1 MSFPTLYKAD
11 DVDILRGIVPTN
23 NGLGC
28 LTNISEAVVSE
39 ERQGAF
45 TFTFIYYSPS
55 LDDDDYDLQKVI
67 FDNLVKR
74 AIIKVKVN
82 DFDGEKLFRIDESEF
97 DTIGGFK
104 TITSIAIGQYD
115 LASNSFVSVDKKNTT
130 PAAALNAILN
140 SAVVKNNY
148 SAWTDVT
155 STGNFNLSYKS
166 ISEAIAGTEGSI
178 IDTWRTDLEW
188 DNFTIKL
195 HKSRGENRGVR
206 IEFGKNLLGLTE
218 TITGDVVTRIIPF
231 ANIDDGGGGQ
241 LEISLK
247 EVVIDAENIDETEV
261 PLALPVDFS
270 QEMTDKGYTT
280 ESQLRTLAKEY
291 FKTSTLNV
299 PKVNI
304 DVDFIQLSKTEEY
317 KKYAVLEQVALFDT
331 VEIWHTRFNKK
342 IEAKVNKYTYDPIDE
357 LYLSL
362 ELGDTKYS
370 LNSKAESDA
379 RNVDN
384 LSSKID
390 NTYSFIQTAISKAT
404 DLITGNDGGYVVMYP
419 PRRPAEILIM
429 DTDDVNTAQQVLR
442 LNKSGIGFSSAGVNG
457 PFETAWTLDG
467 DFNANFIT
475 AGKIKAVDIEGVT
488 ISGAKF
494 AGKDMT
500 LENGLII
507 TNDNK
512 GIQGQYNFGD
522 AGEFDPRHYEGTYKM
537 GNRMV
542 RFLSTQWN
550 LDSNGNKINN
560 SKKWV
565 ASYYGPNFFKIRSY
579 DQEGGN
585 LLSRVDM
592 TSDYMQVSKNW
603 ADVTKG
609 SGAAIF
615 ADGTIYGRYMDNVS
629 DILATRTISIKYA
642 NNGITSDFNVGGDG
656 TSGRIHSQAIYD
668 RTYSSSANV
677 VVTSAGTLGRS
688 TSAKKYKRFIQD
700 AEVASYK
707 LLKLAPKK
715 WIDKN
720 LVNCV
725 ASQLKRY
732 PKKSTIEH
740 KYDYEYGFIAEDLEE
755 IGLSEFVIY
764 KYNDDGSKEVEGIQ
778 YERLTVPLLEIAKNQ
793 QKELENLNERI
804 EKIEEALVSGGC

>member
-115 LASNSFVSVDKKNTT
+115 LASNSFVSVAKKNTT

-270 QEMTDKGYTT
+270 QEMADKGYTT

-522 AGEFDPRHYEGTYKM
+522 A
-537 GNRMV
+537 
-542 RFLSTQWN
+542 
-550 LDSNGNKINN
+550 
-560 SKKWV
+560 
-565 ASYYGPNFFKIRSY
+565 
-579 DQEGGN
+579 
-585 LLSRVDM
+585 
-592 TSDYMQVSKNW
+592 
-603 ADVTKG
+603 
-609 SGAAIF
+609 
-615 ADGTIYGRYMDNVS
+615 
-629 DILATRTISIKYA
+629 
-642 NNGITSDFNVGGDG
+642 
-656 TSGRIHSQAIYD
+656 
-668 RTYSSSANV
+668 
-677 VVTSAGTLGRS
+677 
-688 TSAKKYKRFIQD
+688 
-700 AEVASYK
+700 
-707 LLKLAPKK
+707 
-715 WIDKN
+715 
-720 LVNCV
+720 
-725 ASQLKRY
+725 
-732 PKKSTIEH
+732 
-740 KYDYEYGFIAEDLEE
+740 
-755 IGLSEFVIY
+755 
-764 KYNDDGSKEVEGIQ
+764 
-778 YERLTVPLLEIAKNQ
+778 
-793 QKELENLNERI
+793 
-804 EKIEEALVSGGC
+804 